1 MKMEPIQLIKNNHLK
16 NTAARVAIL
25 EFLQKNSEP
34 VDVLEVMDY
43 LKKKG
48 LKTNLTTVY
57 RVLDS
62 FLTVGLVKKLE
73 LHEGK
78 YRYELSSLRH
88 HHHLVCQNCG
98 KIEDIENCSLEGL
111 EEKITNRSEFLIKYH
126 SLEFYGLCRD
136 CQKLS

>member
-1 MKMEPIQLIKNNHLK
+1 
-16 NTAARVAIL
+16 
-25 EFLQKNSEP
+25 
-34 VDVLEVMDY
+34 MDY
-43 LKKKG
+43 IKKNG

-62 FLTVGLVKKLE
+62 FLTAGLVKKLE

-78 YRYELSSLRH
+78 YRYELSSLKH

-98 KIEDIENCSLEGL
+98 KIEDIADCSLEVQ
-111 EEKITNRSEFLIKYH
+111 EEKITKDSKFLIKYH
-126 SLEFYGLCRD
+126 SLEFYGLCKI

>member
-1 MKMEPIQLIKNNHLK
+1 MEPIQLIKNNHLK
-16 NTAARVAIL
+16 NTTARVVIL

-34 VDVLEVMDY
+34 VDVLKVMDY

-78 YRYELSSLRH
+78 YRYELSSLKH

-98 KIEDIENCSLEGL
+98 KIEDIENCSLETL
-111 EEKITNRSEFLIKYH
+111 EEQITNRSEFLIKYH
-126 SLEFYGLCRD
+126 SLEFYGLCKD
-136 CQKLS
+136 CRK